1 VLGGLALAATV
12 VAWKTGPARQST
24 RESERAEAQR
34 ALAWL
39 GRQLHEVE
47 SRGMEQAEVFQILPD
62 LVRQMFSAS
71 GKRPMYPV
79 VVKLVQLFLRPEQIA
94 LFVAVPERKL
104 RLAESQGLPDFLG
117 KSWEIEFGHGR
128 PGYVADM
135 RIAMDETDFASV
147 TNITRL
153 QLEATAI
160 EELRADVVA
169 PILSDDELIGVISV
183 GGARLRNENE
193 KRLLKMIA
201 DLTASAHVHV
211 RQLQSSQEQANM
223 DGLTETYNKRYLQT
237 RLGEDIHRAERNNS
251 SLSLMILD
259 IDHFKHYNDTNGHL
273 EGDDVL
279 KKIGEIL
286 KRAVRD
292 TDVVVRYGGEEFVIV
307 FPDATKAVAL
317 RNAEKI
323 RHLVET
329 HAFKH
334 AARQPLGAVT
344 ISGGVA
350 SFPED
355 ARHQTDLLRAA
366 DQALYEAKAAGRNR
380 IEVASPNYVAT

>member
-1 VLGGLALAATV
+1 MGGLLLAAAGY
-12 VAWKTGPARQST
+12 AWKAMPARAAA

-39 GRQLHEVE
+39 GRQLQEVE
-47 SRGMEQAEVFQILPD
+47 ARGREQSDVFQVLPD
-62 LVRQMFSAS
+62 LVRQMFSAT

-79 VVKLVQLFLRPEQIA
+79 VVKLVQLFLKPAQVA
-94 LFVAVPERKL
+94 LFVAVPDRKL
-104 RLAESQGLPDFLG
+104 RLAESHGLPDFMG
-117 KSWEIEFGHGR
+117 KSWEIEYGHGR
-128 PGYVADM
+128 AGYVAET
-135 RIAMDETDFASV
+135 RIAMDEADFAGV

-169 PILSDDELIGVISV
+169 PIVSDDELIGVITI
-183 GGARLRNENE
+183 GGPRPRNDNE

-201 DLTASAHVHV
+201 DLTASAQMHV

-223 DGLTETYNKRYLQT
+223 DGLTETFNKRYLQA
-237 RLGEDIHRAERNNS
+237 RLAEDIHRAERTS
-251 SLSLMILD
+251 GSLSLMILD

-323 RHLVET
+323 RHAVET

-380 IEVASPNYVAT
+380 IEVATPNYVAT